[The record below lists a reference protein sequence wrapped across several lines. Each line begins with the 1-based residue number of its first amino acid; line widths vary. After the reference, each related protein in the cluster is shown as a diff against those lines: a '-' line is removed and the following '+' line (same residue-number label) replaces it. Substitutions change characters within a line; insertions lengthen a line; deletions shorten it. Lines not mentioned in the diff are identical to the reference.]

1 MNFTTECMKK
11 QAFFHRYN
19 IKYKTLFTMDIIV
32 LEENGAKLVCINGR
46 LDTVTSP
53 ELEKAVTPL
62 IEVGGTVIFNCEKME
77 YISSAGL
84 RVVLSTHKQCAASG
98 GRFIVRNLTSEVK
111 SVFDMT
117 GFSRLLTIE

>member
-1 MNFTTECMKK
+1 
-11 QAFFHRYN
+11 
-19 IKYKTLFTMDIIV
+19 MDIIV

-111 SVFDMT
+111 SVFDLT
-117 GFSRLLTIE
+117 GFSRLLTID